1 MSNRMERKKQHKADH
16 NIILKTGISLL
27 AVIVLLAVLVPVF
40 SGQSYAEQNPDLQ
53 NLGSSAAHLFGT
65 DKFGRDLFVRVWY
78 GTRISLFVGVGSMV
92 ICGAVGIVIGAIAG
106 YTGGA
111 ADLFLMR
118 LGDLI
123 DAVPS
128 LLYVILITLTFGAN
142 AGSILFGICISGW
155 VESARIVRAEV
166 QRVKTQNF
174 SEAARLFGAG
184 PIWILRRHLIPNV
197 LGPVIVSLTFFIPKA
212 IFTEAFLSFVG
223 VGIEAP
229 QASLGSMIQAA
240 RSQMR
245 LYPTQMLYP
254 ILVLSLLLISL
265 HLIGVGLEQ
274 KEGWNRR

>member
-1 MSNRMERKKQHKADH
+1 MKGKNRQKSSD
-16 NIILKTGISLL
+16 NFILGAGVLL
-27 AVIVLLAVLVPVF
+27 LTMITLLAVLVPVF
-40 SGQSYAEQNPDLQ
+40 SGQSYTAQNPDMQ
-53 NLGSSAAHLFGT
+53 NLGSSAAHFFGT

-78 GTRISLFVGVGSMV
+78 GTRISLVIGIGSML
-92 ICGAVGIVIGAIAG
+92 ICGMIGVVIGAAAG
-106 YTGGA
+106 YSGGIFDLVCMRF
-111 ADLFLMR
+111 ADLV
-118 LGDLI
+118 

-142 AGSILFGICISGW
+142 AGSILLGICISGW
-155 VESARIVRAEV
+155 AESARIIRTEV
-166 QRVKTQNF
+166 QRVMTQDF
-174 SEAARLFGAG
+174 CEASRLSGAG
-184 PIWILRRHLIPNV
+184 ALWVLRKHLIPNA
-197 LGPVIVSLTFFIPKA
+197 LGPVIVSLIFFIPKA

-229 QASLGSMIQAA
+229 QASLGSLIQAA

-274 KEGWNRR
+274 KEGWGKG

>member
-1 MSNRMERKKQHKADH
+1 MKRKDRQKAESNF
-16 NIILKTGISLL
+16 ILKTGVILL
-27 AVIVLLAVLVPVF
+27 AILTLLAVLVPIF

-78 GTRISLFVGVGSMV
+78 GTRISLFVGIGSMA
-92 ICGAVGIVIGAIAG
+92 ICGAVGIVIGAVAG
-106 YTGGA
+106 YAGGII
-111 ADLFLMR
+111 DLLLMR
-118 LGDLI
+118 LGDLV

-142 AGSILFGICISGW
+142 AGSILLGICISGW

-166 QRVKTQNF
+166 QRVKTLNF
-174 SEAARLFGAG
+174 CEAARILGAG
-184 PIWILRRHLIPNV
+184 PIRILRTHVLPNAW
-197 LGPVIVSLTFFIPKA
+197 GPVIVSLTFFIPKA

-229 QASLGSMIQAA
+229 QASLGSLIQAA

-245 LYPTQMLYP
+245 LYPSQMLYP

-274 KEGWNRR
+274 KGGWNRR